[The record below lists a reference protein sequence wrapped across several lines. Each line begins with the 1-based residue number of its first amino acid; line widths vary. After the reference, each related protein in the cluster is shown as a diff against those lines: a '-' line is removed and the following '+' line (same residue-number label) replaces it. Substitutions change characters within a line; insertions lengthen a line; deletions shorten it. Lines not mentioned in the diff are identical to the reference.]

1 MERRLSVMRA
11 AKLVGVTRAE
21 LQARIKCGALASFD
35 GLVQVGEL
43 LELYPATRFEEE
55 RTLERLD
62 RIKAEALGRNV
73 AGRSLPDPQ
82 VLAQRLGVLGHQLTR
97 ARQQAKHYADV
108 LAALEGHLR
117 ILEKNPNEAQRA
129 VVQDIKL
136 WMQRTLRQG
145 TTATGDADAPSHHTP
160 LDRVPWDRIPLDEGS
175 WLSVMTPQIRL
186 LPGNH
191 EFLVEGSDTV
201 LEAALRAGLSLNYGC
216 SNGNC
221 GECKARIVSGQV
233 REVRPHDHV
242 ISELERLQG
251 YTLLCTVAPITDLV
265 IEGGVAHRPEDI
277 PLQTIEGTVRAIEH
291 PGPHVAL
298 LKVQTPRTR
307 RLRFLGGQYARLRL
321 DGVTAEV
328 SLPLANCPCDDRNLV
343 FHVVEDRS
351 DPFAV
356 RCFEGLRKGDHVQLE
371 GPFGHFVMAEE
382 IERPLVFLACDTGF
396 APIKSLIEHVI
407 ALDTVDAM
415 DLIWFATGAVGH
427 YQDNLCRSWEDALDG
442 FHYKPVRV
450 NAASTPEAWSAVLSG
465 SLARLEDPVEHD
477 FFIAGPAFFVAL
489 ALSALE
495 RLGVA
500 SERVVPQILP
510 PPR

>member
-1 MERRLSVMRA
+1 MERQLSVMRA

-35 GLVQVGEL
+35 GLVQVSDL
-43 LELYPATRFEEE
+43 LALYPATRLAEE

-97 ARQQAKHYADV
+97 ARQQAEHYTGV
-108 LAALEGHLR
+108 LAALERHLR
-117 ILEKNPNEAQRA
+117 SLERNPDEAQRA

-136 WMQRTLRQG
+136 WMQSALRQG
-145 TTATGDADAPSHHTP
+145 TTAAADA
-160 LDRVPWDRIPLDEGS
+160 PLDEGS
-175 WLSVMTPQIRL
+175 WFSVLTPQIRL

-201 LEAALRAGLSLNYGC
+201 LEAALRAGLSLSYGC

-221 GECKARIVSGQV
+221 GECKARIVSGEV

-242 ISELERLQG
+242 ISEVERLQG
-251 YTLLCTVAPITDLV
+251 YTLLCTVAPVTDLV
-265 IEGGVAHRPEDI
+265 IEGGVAHLPEDL
-277 PLQTIEGTVRAIEH
+277 PLQTIDATVRAIEH

-321 DGVTAEV
+321 DGVAAEAW
-328 SLPLANCPCDDRNLV
+328 LPLANCPCDDRNLV

-356 RCFEGLRKGDHVQLE
+356 RCFEGLRKGDRVQLE
-371 GPFGHFVMAEE
+371 GPFGEFVMPEG

-415 DLIWFATGAVGH
+415 DLIWVATGAVGH
-427 YQDNLCRSWEDALDG
+427 YQDNLCRSWDDALDG

-477 FFIAGPAFFVAL
+477 FFVAGPAFFVAL

-500 SERVVPQILP
+500 SERIVPQILP